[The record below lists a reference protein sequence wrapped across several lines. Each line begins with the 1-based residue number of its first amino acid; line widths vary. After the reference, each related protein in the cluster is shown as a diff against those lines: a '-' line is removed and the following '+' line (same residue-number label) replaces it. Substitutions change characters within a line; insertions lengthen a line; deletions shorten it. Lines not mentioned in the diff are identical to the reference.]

1 MGVFQMQK
9 KWAFMLLV
17 ITIASS
23 FSGCSASGV
32 KPWERGSLAKSGM
45 TFGSDSMIDAT
56 DDHIYFSKEGT
67 SGGRSFGAGGC
78 GCN

>member
-1 MGVFQMQK
+1 MYKVLVLS
-9 KWAFMLLV
+9 LLAV
-17 ITIASS
+17 SL
-23 FSGCSASGV
+23 SGCSSLGV
-32 KPWERGSLAKSGM
+32 KPWERGNLAKASM

-56 DDHIYFSKEGT
+56 DDHVYFSKEAS